1 MRLFYSPPSPF
12 ARKCRIVV
20 REKGL
25 LGRVEEVLADPY
37 ANDPPLVAANP
48 IAQVPALVDDEG
60 TVFCDSPIICAY
72 LDEIS
77 GEPRLLPASG
87 PAHWRVRRLA
97 TLGDAALEMGVKLVL
112 EKRRPEHERS
122 PSWMDRWRT
131 NLFRAL
137 DRVEAAIP
145 ADQGVDM
152 AGITIATAAT
162 WLDFRH
168 PELDWRT
175 GRPRIA
181 ALQLEFEERDSFRE
195 TTPR

>member
-1 MRLFYSPPSPF
+1 MRLFYSPPSPY
-12 ARKCRIVV
+12 ARKCRIVI

-25 LGRVEEVLADPY
+25 LDRVEEVLSDPY

-60 TVFCDSPIICAY
+60 AIFTDSPIICAY
-72 LDEIS
+72 LDELG
-77 GEPRLLPASG
+77 GEPRLLPAAG
-87 PAHWRVRRLA
+87 PDHWRVRRLA
-97 TLGDAALEMGVKLVL
+97 ALADGALEMGVKLVL

-122 PSWMDRWRT
+122 PAWMARWRT
-131 NLFRAL
+131 GLLRAL

-145 ADQGVDM
+145 AAPAFDM
-152 AGITIATAAT
+152 AAITIAVTTT

-168 PELDWRT
+168 PELDCRA

-181 ALQLEFEERDSFRE
+181 ALQAELETRNSFQA